1 MMTAT
6 VQPQPAPGLDAEY
19 RAAIARLDADLQSV
33 VGSARHVSADTR
45 NMLGLLRRR
54 VVAAYRTALVYA
66 AGRPDDI
73 TWQSLGATT
82 AVFLARVP
90 HTAIT
95 GPAQPA
101 LVRLA
106 LLASENI

>member
-6 VQPQPAPGLDAEY
+6 VHSQPAPDLDAEY
-19 RAAIARLDADLQSV
+19 RAAIARLDADLQIV
-33 VGSARHVSADTR
+33 VRSSRHASADTR
-45 NMLGLLRRR
+45 NMLGLLRQR

-90 HTAIT
+90 YTAIT
-95 GPAQPA
+95 GQAHRA
-101 LVRLA
+101 VVRLA
-106 LLASENI
+106 VLASENI